1 MYRQIEA
8 LIDPLTPKIQ
18 TFDLRILDSLE
29 KGIQKN
35 SQGHPPAIKSL
46 QTTKKKQQPYPIR
59 ATRANPFPKVTGLF
73 CRIPLPTLF
82 TLSRV
87 SETWGPDAV
96 IGAPCH
102 GLSADWWKRKNK
114 KIRPIPQLLGG
125 QGFKG
130 RRVRFGCCR
139 NRNTLHSRLCF
150 ST

>member
-102 GLSADWWKRKNK
+102 GLSADWMK
-114 KIRPIPQLLGG
+114 KKEQNPLFSSAIGRTRF
-125 QGFKG
+125 QGPSSALRMLQKSQ
-130 RRVRFGCCR
+130 
-139 NRNTLHSRLCF
+139 HSSF
-150 ST
+150 